1 MTFIARWGP
10 KGFLTSP
17 TKIVPFNGFST
28 SLTLKADSEND
39 TSGTNPTNTRGRELR
54 PISFET
60 TYFAAAGVDPRA
72 QVEEW
77 ESLLGQSH
85 PLYIGEKRFGPAK
98 MTLTAVS
105 TSEVQMTATGKWIS
119 CKVAMKLE
127 EYSEGKTSALVDSK
141 GNQAAAPSNPTSGGG
156 SARAPKATS
165 NYKATIAAKKAAMDA
180 TASKS
185 DKAQKKVSNWARPK
199 NEG

>member
-28 SLTLKADSEND
+28 SLALKADSEND

-60 TYFAAAGVDPRA
+60 TYFSAAGVDPRA

-98 MTLTAVS
+98 MKLTAVS

-119 CKVAMKLE
+119 CKVAMTLE

-141 GNQAAAPSNPTSGGG
+141 GNKAAAPSNSTSGGG
-156 SARAPKATS
+156 SARAQKATS

-185 DKAQKKVSNWARPK
+185 DKAQKKVSNWARQK
-199 NEG
+199 NDG

>member
-28 SLTLKADSEND
+28 SLALKADREND

-98 MTLTAVS
+98 MKLTAVS
-105 TSEVQMTATGKWIS
+105 TSEVQMTATGK
-119 CKVAMKLE
+119 VAMTLE

-141 GNQAAAPSNPTSGGG
+141 GNKAAAPSNPTSGGG
-156 SARAPKATS
+156 SARAQKATS

-185 DKAQKKVSNWARPK
+185 DKAQKKVSNWARQK
-199 NEG
+199 NDG